1 MKTSEKQ
8 NIPLRKLVGL
18 KNNPRKITQASLN
31 RLCDSI
37 RNNGYWEHRPAAVE
51 PIEGTDTYQVLD
63 GNQRLKAMRRLKRKD
78 MPCVIYTELTEEER
92 NDIILRS
99 NINNGEWNAELLVSD
114 FAPVVDFDAIGLDFE
129 MPEPPEI
136 ETALTVAPTVQREAP
151 VAPREA
157 PRDED
162 EDEVEQLTDEEE
174 TTQEEAYM
182 TEEEEQREERI
193 AFYKKMMGDFLYP
206 SDNDYEIP
214 LLLDDNQPVHL
225 ELPFT
230 PWGAEGRYK
239 KGITTYHF
247 YVDDYRFEQIF
258 KDPIKLL
265 DSGCRAI
272 VEPNCS
278 VHDQTPIAYGIYQIY
293 RKRYLA
299 RYLQECGLKVWVD
312 LNVSHRF
319 AEYNLLGVP
328 DGYNAFFTRG
338 VTGWIP
344 TLERHLAMAQRISG
358 LEKPNLCVYGGGDDI
373 RQWCHE
379 KGLLWVHEYM
389 NQRKGRE

>member
-18 KNNPRKITQASLN
+18 KNNPRKITQESLN

-37 RNNGYWEHRPAAVE
+37 RDNGYWEHRPAAVE
-51 PIEGTDTYQVLD
+51 PIDGTDTYQVLD

-99 NINNGEWNAELLVSD
+99 NINNGEWDTGLLASD

-129 MPEPPEI
+129 MPEFEPAVEP
-136 ETALTVAPTVQREAP
+136 QQ
-151 VAPREA
+151 APRGASADGVDGQPTDDDAAQQEA
-157 PRDED
+157 DE
-162 EDEVEQLTDEEE
+162 QK
-174 TTQEEAYM
+174 
-182 TEEEEQREERI
+182 EERM
-193 AFYKKMMGDFLYP
+193 AFFFKMLGDYLYP
-206 SDNDYEIP
+206 TDNDYEIP
-214 LLLDDNQPVHL
+214 LLLADNQPVHL
-225 ELPFT
+225 ELPFA
-230 PWGAEGRYK
+230 PWGAEARYK

-247 YVDDYRFEQIF
+247 YVDDYRFEALY

-265 DSGCRAI
+265 ESGCRAV
-272 VEPNCS
+272 VEPNNS
-278 VHDQTPIAYGIYQIY
+278 IHDQTPAAYAIWQIY

-299 RYLQECGLKVWVD
+299 RYLQECGLQVWVD
-312 LNVSHRF
+312 LNVSPKF
-319 AEYNLLGVP
+319 EQLNAKGIP
-328 DGYNAFFTRG
+328 QGYNAFFTRG
-338 VTGWIP
+338 VSGWQP
-344 TLERHLAMAQRISG
+344 TLDRHLLMAQRISG

-373 RQWCHE
+373 KDWCRE

-389 NQRKGRE
+389 NNRMREKGK